1 MPECGRPAQIKRR
14 FRPTAAS
21 RTAAVFFNSTART
34 EVLARR
40 QGLDCETEDGKD
52 VFPVP
57 TRRSKIMFALAL
69 GTDRPMKADRPS
81 FATDDERWEAVE
93 RRDRAADGAFFY
105 SVRTTGV
112 YCRPSCAARLPRREN
127 VSFHASPAAAEK
139 AGFRPCRRC
148 GPDQPLLAERQA
160 RLGGK
165 ACRPVGTAGEMPG
178 PAAPAQKPR

>member
-21 RTAAVFFNSTART
+21 GTAAVFFNSTART

-57 TRRSKIMFALAL
+57 TRRSMIMFAMAL
-69 GTDRPMKADRPS
+69 GTDREMKADRPS

-105 SVRTTGV
+105 AVSTTGV

-148 GPDQPLLAERQA
+148 RPDQPALAD
-160 RLGGK
+160 
-165 ACRPVGTAGEMPG
+165 RP
-178 PAAPAQKPR
+178 